1 MYHLLGCHGDLHNCK
16 KRPQNLAFK
25 KNNNKGRILG
35 MIAYPRM
42 SVDSTL
48 QSIGCTK
55 DLFEELKS
63 YHHNLLKHTSSL
75 NDQTVQNGSRGR
87 DQSLIPCIISCKFNL
102 NPHSLG
108 ELSQSENVLLVLAIE

>member
-1 MYHLLGCHGDLHNCK
+1 
-16 KRPQNLAFK
+16 
-25 KNNNKGRILG
+25 

-48 QSIGCTK
+48 QSINRTK

-63 YHHNLLKHTSSL
+63 YHHNLPKHQGSL
-75 NDQTVQNGSRGR
+75 NEQTVQNGSRGR
-87 DQSLIPCIISCKFNL
+87 DRSLIPSIISCKLIL

-108 ELSQSENVLLVLAIE
+108 ELSQSENVLLVLAVE